1 MPRTT
6 PGAQKSLQ
14 NCWQRKEA
22 VERCD
27 LALAKWMFDACVPFN
42 AVNSVYYQHAIDAV
56 TAMGP
61 GYKGPNLHAI
71 RGYYLAK
78 AVDEVKIYVES
89 YREIWKKTD
98 VSKTARLLYQ
108 LFREVVLYVGV
119 ENIVH
124 MVTDNAANYVAA
136 GRLLMEEFPSILWS
150 PCAAHCMN
158 LILQDIGKLQ
168 SVCCVVEHASS
179 ITKYIYNHCYPLYL
193 MRKFTGGKEILRPA
207 PTRFA
212 TNFIALQSILAHK
225 DELRA
230 MVTSREWVS
239 STYAKDIKGKKFV
252 DSVLDSLFWEE
263 CVIIVRMSESLVR
276 VLRLV
281 DGDDRPSMGYLYDAI
296 HHAKEEMMR
305 RFQKRKPRVKPF
317 IDIIN
322 YRWDGQFYRNLFA
335 AAFWL
340 NPRFQYDA
348 NIMDKHISTISGL
361 LDVLEKYAHGNLP
374 LQSKIASEMKFFR
387 NAEHDFGRASA
398 INNRTLMPPDEWW
411 MTYGTNAPNLQQL
424 AIRVLSQTCSSSG
437 FEDDPSILT
446 TEEVESFHQ
455 ALSTMTI
462 QDTLDDDD
470 CDDEVSKEHAD
481 DLLGVDKI
489 GLFPSTFDPNFAA
502 IDTEELN
509 VFIQQK

>member
-1 MPRTT
+1 MLPPKVAKKKKIQSTGTLKQSTTSYGKQKKSATLGTYFMPRTT

-27 LALAKWMFDACVPFN
+27 LALTKWMFDACVPFN

-61 GYKGPNLHAI
+61 GYKGPNLHVI

-89 YREIWKKTD
+89 YREIWKKTGCTLMADGWTDQKRRTLINFLVYCPKGTVFLKTVDVSD

-136 GRLLMEEFPSILWS
+136 GR
-150 PCAAHCMN
+150 
-158 LILQDIGKLQ
+158 
-168 SVCCVVEHASS
+168 
-179 ITKYIYNHCYPLYL
+179 
-193 MRKFTGGKEILRPA
+193 KFTGGKEILRPA

-225 DELRA
+225 DQLRA

-239 STYAKDIKGKKFV
+239 SAYAKDIKGKKFAE
-252 DSVLDSLFWEE
+252 SVLDSLFWEE
-263 CVIIVRMSESLVR
+263 CAIIVRMSEPLVR

-281 DGDDRPSMGYLYDAI
+281 DGDDRPLMGYL
-296 HHAKEEMMR
+296 
-305 RFQKRKPRVKPF
+305 
-317 IDIIN
+317 
-322 YRWDGQFYRNLFA
+322 NLYA

-340 NPRFQYDA
+340 NPRFQYDG
-348 NIMDKHISTISGL
+348 NIMDKHMSTISAL

-374 LQSKIASEMKFFR
+374 LQSKITSEMKFFR
-387 NAEHDFGRASA
+387 NTEYDFGRVSA
-398 INNRTLMPPDEWW
+398 KNNRTLMPPD
-411 MTYGTNAPNLQQL
+411 
-424 AIRVLSQTCSSSG
+424 
-437 FEDDPSILT
+437 DPSILA

-455 ALSTMTI
+455 ALSTMTL

-481 DLLGVDKI
+481 DLLGVDEI
-489 GLFPSTFDPNFAA
+489 GFIPSTFDPTFSSME
-502 IDTEELN
+502 TEEPN
-509 VFIQQK
+509 H

>member
-1 MPRTT
+1 MLPPKVAKKKKIQSTSTVKQSTTSYGKQKKSATLGTYFMPRTT

-89 YREIWKKTD
+89 YREIWKKTGCTLMADGWTDQKRRTLINFLVYCPKGTVFLKTVDVSD
-98 VSKTARLLYQ
+98 VSKTARLL
-108 LFREVVLYVGV
+108 
-119 ENIVH
+119 
-124 MVTDNAANYVAA
+124 
-136 GRLLMEEFPSILWS
+136 LLMEEFPSIFWS
-150 PCAAHCMN
+150 PCAAHCIN

-168 SVCCVVEHASS
+168 SVCCVVEHASG
-179 ITKYIYNHCYPLYL
+179 ITN
-193 MRKFTGGKEILRPA
+193 
-207 PTRFA
+207 
-212 TNFIALQSILAHK
+212 ILAHK

-239 STYAKDIKGKKFV
+239 SAYAKDIKGKKFV
-252 DSVLDSLFWEE
+252 ESVLDLLFWEE
-263 CVIIVRMSESLVR
+263 CAIIVRMSEPLVR

-296 HHAKEEMMR
+296 HHAKKQMMR
-305 RFQKRKPRVKPF
+305 RFQKRNPRVKPF

-322 YRWDGQFYRNLFA
+322 NRLDGQFYRSLYA

-340 NPRFQYDA
+340 NPQFQYDA
-348 NIMDKHISTISGL
+348 NIMDKYMSTISGL

-374 LQSKIASEMKFFR
+374 LQ
-387 NAEHDFGRASA
+387 NV
-398 INNRTLMPPDEWW
+398 INVNE
-411 MTYGTNAPNLQQL
+411 
-424 AIRVLSQTCSSSG
+424 I
-437 FEDDPSILT
+437 E
-446 TEEVESFHQ
+446 
-455 ALSTMTI
+455 
-462 QDTLDDDD
+462 DD

-481 DLLGVDKI
+481 DLLGVDEI
-489 GLFPSTFDPNFAA
+489 DSFPSTFDSNFAPM
-502 IDTEELN
+502 DTEELN